1 MAEAMTGPAA
11 IRQFL
16 NRHGRRLV
24 VGLPLVW
31 LLVFFALP
39 LVEVAQT
46 SFTEAR
52 RGIPPFMPLWG
63 FGEDGFF
70 THFNLENYGLLVEYS
85 RDYLK
90 PAGNSVRLAF
100 FSTLICLLFAYPM
113 AWWIARS
120 SPGHRATLLVL
131 VMLPFWT
138 SSLLRIYALIGLL
151 NPNGFVNIILIQLG
165 LIDAPLRMMQTD
177 FSVYMG
183 MVLTYLPLMILPLYA
198 VMIRLDD
205 DLIDAAADLG
215 ASRLAIFQ
223 TIILPLTL
231 PGIIAGSLLVFIPAV
246 GEFVIPALLGG
257 PDQVMIGK
265 VLWTEFFRNRDW
277 PVASAIAMLLLAI
290 LALPIIYA
298 RYQDGRETALDRA
311 TAAPAEDPAENLAEN
326 MPEDRGGVTDS
337 PAAGRPGAIP

>member
-1 MAEAMTGPAA
+1 MATV
-11 IRQFL
+11 RHFL
-16 NRHGRRLV
+16 TRHGRRLV
-24 VGLPLVW
+24 VWLPLLW
-31 LLVFFALP
+31 LVVFFALP
-39 LVEVAQT
+39 LFEVAQT
-46 SFTEAR
+46 SFTEPR
-52 RGIPPFMPLWG
+52 RGIPPFAPLWG

-70 THFNLENYGLLVEYS
+70 TNFNLENYGLLVEYS
-85 RDYLK
+85 QDYLR

-100 FSTLICLLFAYPM
+100 FSTLICLVFAYPM

-120 SPGHRATLLVL
+120 SPSHRAILLVL

-151 NPNGFVNIILIQLG
+151 NTNGFINSMLLQLG
-165 LIDAPLRMMQTD
+165 LIEAPIRMMQTD
-177 FSVYMG
+177 FSIYMG
-183 MVLTYLPLMILPLYA
+183 MLLTYLPLMILPLYA

-205 DLIDAAADLG
+205 DLLDAAADLG
-215 ASRLAIFQ
+215 ASRVEVFR
-223 TIILPLTL
+223 TIVLPLTV

-257 PDQVMIGK
+257 PEQVMIGK

-311 TAAPAEDPAENLAEN
+311 EDAG
-326 MPEDRGGVTDS
+326 RGG
-337 PAAGRPGAIP
+337 AA

>member
-1 MAEAMTGPAA
+1 MAAV
-11 IRQFL
+11 RHFL
-16 NRHGRRLV
+16 TAHGRRLV
-24 VGLPLVW
+24 VWLPLLW
-31 LLVFFALP
+31 LVVFFALP

-46 SFTEAR
+46 SFTEPR
-52 RGIPPFMPLWG
+52 RGIPPFAPLWG

-70 THFNLENYGLLVEYS
+70 TNFNLENYGLLVEYS
-85 RDYLK
+85 QDYLR

-100 FSTLICLLFAYPM
+100 FSTLICLVFAYPM

-120 SPGHRATLLVL
+120 SPSHRAILLVL

-151 NPNGFVNIILIQLG
+151 NTNGFINSMLLQLG
-165 LIDAPLRMMQTD
+165 LIEAPIRMMQTD
-177 FSVYMG
+177 FSIYMG
-183 MVLTYLPLMILPLYA
+183 MLLTYLPLMILPLYA

-205 DLIDAAADLG
+205 DLLDAAADLG
-215 ASRLAIFQ
+215 ASRVEVFR
-223 TIILPLTL
+223 TIVLPLTV

-257 PDQVMIGK
+257 PEQVMIGK

-290 LALPIIYA
+290 LALPIVYA

-311 TAAPAEDPAENLAEN
+311 EDAG
-326 MPEDRGGVTDS
+326 RGG
-337 PAAGRPGAIP
+337 AA

>member
-1 MAEAMTGPAA
+1 MAAV
-11 IRQFL
+11 RHFL
-16 NRHGRRLV
+16 TRHGRRLV
-24 VGLPLVW
+24 VWLPLLW
-31 LLVFFALP
+31 LVVFFALP

-46 SFTEAR
+46 SFTEPR
-52 RGIPPFMPLWG
+52 RGIPPFAPLWG

-70 THFNLENYGLLVEYS
+70 TNFNLENYGLLVEYS
-85 RDYLK
+85 QDYLR

-120 SPGHRATLLVL
+120 SPSHRAILFVL

-151 NPNGFVNIILIQLG
+151 NTNGFINSMLLQLG
-165 LIDAPLRMMQTD
+165 LIEAPIRMMQTD
-177 FSVYMG
+177 FSIYMG
-183 MVLTYLPLMILPLYA
+183 MLLTYLPLMILPLYA

-205 DLIDAAADLG
+205 DLLDAAADLG
-215 ASRLAIFQ
+215 ASRVEVFR
-223 TIILPLTL
+223 TIVLPLTV

-257 PDQVMIGK
+257 PEQVMIGK

-311 TAAPAEDPAENLAEN
+311 EDAG
-326 MPEDRGGVTDS
+326 RGG
-337 PAAGRPGAIP
+337 AA

>member
-1 MAEAMTGPAA
+1 MVAV
-11 IRQFL
+11 RQFL
-16 NRHGRRLV
+16 NRHGKRLV
-24 VGLPLVW
+24 VGLPLAW
-31 LLVFFALP
+31 LLLFFALP

-46 SFTEAR
+46 SFTEPR
-52 RGIPPFMPLWG
+52 RGIPPFLPLWG
-63 FGEDGFF
+63 FGDDGFF
-70 THFNLENYGLLVEYS
+70 TNFNLENYGLLAQYS
-85 RDYLK
+85 QDYLK
-90 PAGNSVRLAF
+90 PAGNSIRLAF

-120 SPGHRATLLVL
+120 SPSQRAILLVL

-151 NPNGFVNIILIQLG
+151 NPNGFINSMLLQLG

-177 FSVYMG
+177 FSIYMG
-183 MVLTYLPLMILPLYA
+183 MLLTYLPLMILPLYA

-215 ASRLAIFQ
+215 ASRTQIFR
-223 TIILPLTL
+223 TIVLPLTL

-257 PDQVMIGK
+257 PEQVMIGK

-298 RYQDGRETALDRA
+298 RYQDRRETALDRA
-311 TAAPAEDPAENLAEN
+311 ATN
-326 MPEDRGGVTDS
+326 RGET
-337 PAAGRPGAIP
+337 P

>member
-1 MAEAMTGPAA
+1 MAAV
-11 IRQFL
+11 RHFL
-16 NRHGRRLV
+16 TRHGRRLV
-24 VGLPLVW
+24 VWLPLLW
-31 LLVFFALP
+31 LVVFFALP

-46 SFTEAR
+46 SFTEPR
-52 RGIPPFMPLWG
+52 RGIPPFAPLLG

-70 THFNLENYGLLVEYS
+70 TNFNLENYGLLVEYS
-85 RDYLK
+85 QDYLR

-120 SPGHRATLLVL
+120 SPSHRAILLVL

-151 NPNGFVNIILIQLG
+151 NTNGFINSMLSQLG
-165 LIDAPLRMMQTD
+165 LIEAPIRMMQTD
-177 FSVYMG
+177 FSIYMG
-183 MVLTYLPLMILPLYA
+183 MLLTYLPLMILPLYA

-205 DLIDAAADLG
+205 DLLDAAADLG
-215 ASRLAIFQ
+215 ASRVEVFR
-223 TIILPLTL
+223 TIVLPLTV

-257 PDQVMIGK
+257 PEQVMIGK

-311 TAAPAEDPAENLAEN
+311 EDAG
-326 MPEDRGGVTDS
+326 RGG
-337 PAAGRPGAIP
+337 AA

>member
-1 MAEAMTGPAA
+1 MAAV
-11 IRQFL
+11 RHFL
-16 NRHGRRLV
+16 TRHGRRLV
-24 VGLPLVW
+24 VWLPLLW
-31 LLVFFALP
+31 LVVFFALP

-46 SFTEAR
+46 SFTEPR
-52 RGIPPFMPLWG
+52 RGIPPFAPLWG

-70 THFNLENYGLLVEYS
+70 TNFNLENYGLLVEYS
-85 RDYLK
+85 QDYLR

-120 SPGHRATLLVL
+120 SPSHRAILLVL

-151 NPNGFVNIILIQLG
+151 NTNGFINSMLLQLG
-165 LIDAPLRMMQTD
+165 LIEAPIRMMQTD
-177 FSVYMG
+177 FSIYMG
-183 MVLTYLPLMILPLYA
+183 MLLTYLPLMILPLYA

-205 DLIDAAADLG
+205 DLLDAAADLG
-215 ASRLAIFQ
+215 ASRVEVFR
-223 TIILPLTL
+223 TIVLPLTV

-257 PDQVMIGK
+257 PEQVMIGK

-277 PVASAIAMLLLAI
+277 PVASAIAMLLLPI

-311 TAAPAEDPAENLAEN
+311 EDAG
-326 MPEDRGGVTDS
+326 RGG
-337 PAAGRPGAIP
+337 AA

>member
-1 MAEAMTGPAA
+1 MAAV
-11 IRQFL
+11 RHFL
-16 NRHGRRLV
+16 NRHGKRLV
-24 VGLPLVW
+24 VGLPLAW
-31 LLVFFALP
+31 LLLFFAMP

-46 SFTEAR
+46 SFTEPR
-52 RGIPPFMPLWG
+52 RGIPPFLPLWG
-63 FGEDGFF
+63 FDEDGFF
-70 THFNLENYGLLVEYS
+70 THFNFENYGLLAQYS
-85 RDYLK
+85 QDYLK

-120 SPGHRATLLVL
+120 SPSQRAILLVL

-151 NPNGFVNIILIQLG
+151 NPNGFINSMLIQLG
-165 LIDAPLRMMQTD
+165 LIEAPLRMMQTD
-177 FSVYMG
+177 FSIHMG
-183 MVLTYLPLMILPLYA
+183 MLLTYLPLMILPLYA

-215 ASRLAIFQ
+215 ASRVQIFR
-223 TIILPLTL
+223 TIVLPLTL

-257 PDQVMIGK
+257 PEQVMIGK

-311 TAAPAEDPAENLAEN
+311 ETTRGDAP
-326 MPEDRGGVTDS
+326 
-337 PAAGRPGAIP
+337 